1 MAKYKVLE
9 ESFFAGG
16 LVQAGDV
23 VEYNGKGHG
32 KLGANFELIREALP
46 KARDKAVA
54 GEDLPEPGAEL
65 ESEPA
70 FPELVTQ
77 TVL

>member
-1 MAKYKVLE
+1 M
-9 ESFFAGG
+9 
-16 LVQAGDV
+16 
-23 VEYNGKGHG
+23 
-32 KLGANFELIREALP
+32 GANFELIREALP